1 MRKIIVVLV
10 LMLFG
15 FIQAQE
21 LNCVVSV
28 NSERVTAN
36 TQQVFKTL
44 ETSLNDFVNKTKWSN
59 QSFKQNER
67 IECSMFIN
75 VSEVDNT
82 TFTATIQI
90 QSSRPVYNSIYSTPI
105 FNYNDKDF
113 TFKYVEF
120 ESLNFNPNSF
130 DSNLVSVVA
139 FYSYII
145 MALDADSF
153 ESLKGTRYLEMAQN
167 VMSVA
172 QTGGYK
178 GWSQTDGLQNRY
190 YLISDLLSN
199 TFNPI
204 RQAYFEYHA
213 NGLDKMADDVKLG
226 KENVKTALLNLS
238 VIHSVRPNAFL
249 TRVFFDAKSD
259 EIADIFSD
267 GPSIQTTE
275 LVDKLNRLSPLNASK
290 WSTIKF

>member
-28 NSERVTAN
+28 NSERVTAT

-59 QSFKQNER
+59 QSFDQNER

-259 EIADIFSD
+259 
-267 GPSIQTTE
+267 
-275 LVDKLNRLSPLNASK
+275 
-290 WSTIKF
+290 

>member
-1 MRKIIVVLV
+1 
-10 LMLFG
+10 MLFG

-44 ETSLNDFVNKTKWSN
+44 ETSLNDFVNKTKWSSQN
-59 QSFKQNER
+59 FNQNER

-153 ESLKGTRYLEMAQN
+153 ESLKGNRYLEMAQN

-226 KENVKTALLNLS
+226 KENLKTALLNLS

>member
-1 MRKIIVVLV
+1 MHKIIVVLV

-59 QSFKQNER
+59 QSFDQNER

-139 FYSYII
+139 FYSYIM

-153 ESLKGTRYLEMAQN
+153 EPLKGTRYLEMAQN

-267 GPSIQTTE
+267 GPSIKTTE
-275 LVDKLNRLSPLNASK
+275 LVDNLNRLSPLNASK

>member
-59 QSFKQNER
+59 QSFNQNER

-139 FYSYII
+139 FYSYIM

-153 ESLKGTRYLEMAQN
+153 EPLKGTRYLEMAQN

-267 GPSIQTTE
+267 GPSIKTTE
-275 LVDKLNRLSPLNASK
+275 LVDNLNRLSPLNASK

>member
-28 NSERVTAN
+28 NSERVTAT

-59 QSFKQNER
+59 QSFDQNER

-139 FYSYII
+139 FYSYIM

-153 ESLKGTRYLEMAQN
+153 EPLKGTRYLEMAQN

>member
-59 QSFKQNER
+59 QNFKQNER

>member
-59 QSFKQNER
+59 QSFDQNER

-238 VIHSVRPNAFL
+238 AIHSVRPNAFL

-275 LVDKLNRLSPLNASK
+275 LVEKLNRLSPLNASK

>member
-59 QSFKQNER
+59 QSFDQNER

-139 FYSYII
+139 FYSYIM

-153 ESLKGTRYLEMAQN
+153 EPLKGTRYLEMAQN

-267 GPSIQTTE
+267 GPSIKTTE
-275 LVDKLNRLSPLNASK
+275 LVDNLNRLSPLNASK

>member
-1 MRKIIVVLV
+1 
-10 LMLFG
+10 
-15 FIQAQE
+15 
-21 LNCVVSV
+21 
-28 NSERVTAN
+28 
-36 TQQVFKTL
+36 
-44 ETSLNDFVNKTKWSN
+44 
-59 QSFKQNER
+59 
-67 IECSMFIN
+67 ECSMFIN

-267 GPSIQTTE
+267 GPSIKTTE
-275 LVDKLNRLSPLNASK
+275 LVDNLNRLSPLNASK

>member
-1 MRKIIVVLV
+1 MRKIIVFLV
-10 LMLFG
+10 LMMFG

-130 DSNLVSVVA
+130 DSNLISVVA

-145 MALDADSF
+145 LALDADSF
-153 ESLKGTRYLEMAQN
+153 EPLKGTRYLEMAQN

-226 KENVKTALLNLS
+226 KENVKNALLNLS

-275 LVDKLNRLSPLNASK
+275 LVDNLNRLSPLNASK

>member
-10 LMLFG
+10 LMLYG

-28 NSERVTAN
+28 NSERVTAT

-59 QSFKQNER
+59 QSFDQNER

>member
-59 QSFKQNER
+59 QSFNQNER

-139 FYSYII
+139 FYSYIM

-153 ESLKGTRYLEMAQN
+153 EPLKGTRYLEMAQN

-267 GPSIQTTE
+267 GPSIKTTE
-275 LVDKLNRLSPLNASK
+275 LVDNLNRLSPLNASK
-290 WSTIKF
+290 WSAIKF

>member
-28 NSERVTAN
+28 NSERVTAT

-59 QSFKQNER
+59 QSFDQNER

-267 GPSIQTTE
+267 GPSIKTTE
-275 LVDKLNRLSPLNASK
+275 LVDNLNRLSPLNASK

>member
-44 ETSLNDFVNKTKWSN
+44 ETSLNDFVNKTKWSSQN
-59 QSFKQNER
+59 FNQNER

-153 ESLKGTRYLEMAQN
+153 ESLKGNRYLEMAQN

-226 KENVKTALLNLS
+226 KENLKTALLNLS

>member
-28 NSERVTAN
+28 NSERVTAT

-59 QSFKQNER
+59 QSFDQNER

>member
-1 MRKIIVVLV
+1 
-10 LMLFG
+10 
-15 FIQAQE
+15 
-21 LNCVVSV
+21 
-28 NSERVTAN
+28 
-36 TQQVFKTL
+36 
-44 ETSLNDFVNKTKWSN
+44 
-59 QSFKQNER
+59 
-67 IECSMFIN
+67 MFIN

-153 ESLKGTRYLEMAQN
+153 ESLKGNRYLEMAQN

-226 KENVKTALLNLS
+226 KENLKTALLNLS

>member
-21 LNCVVSV
+21 LNCVISV

-59 QSFKQNER
+59 QSFNQNER

-204 RQAYFEYHA
+204 RQAYLEYHA

-226 KENVKTALLNLS
+226 KENVKTALINLS

>member
-28 NSERVTAN
+28 NSERVTAT
-36 TQQVFKTL
+36 TQQIFKTL

-59 QSFKQNER
+59 QSFDQNER

>member
-59 QSFKQNER
+59 QSFDQNER

-267 GPSIQTTE
+267 GPSIKTTE
-275 LVDKLNRLSPLNASK
+275 LVDNLNRLSPLNASK

>member
-10 LMLFG
+10 LMLYG

-59 QSFKQNER
+59 QSFDQNER

-139 FYSYII
+139 FYSYIM

-153 ESLKGTRYLEMAQN
+153 EPLKGTRYLEMAQN

-267 GPSIQTTE
+267 GPSIKTTE
-275 LVDKLNRLSPLNASK
+275 LVDNLNRLSPLNASK

>member
-36 TQQVFKTL
+36 TQQVFRTL